1 MPTIRLL
8 ITLASVGA
16 LLALATVAGAQET
29 TTEPA
34 PTPPPPAPAVA
45 VAGTTVA
52 GIDISGMDQPTALA
66 TVNAAF
72 AQPIV
77 IRVDKRTFSITNARL
92 GAKFQIDAAVAE
104 AMARTGAGNTPVEAT
119 YVEARLEQV
128 IRRIVRATDS
138 QGSDPKWV
146 VARKPRITVAKPGR
160 APDEKLIEKQIV
172 DAFYAPALRPQQ
184 DVVPLIEV
192 GHKATLAE
200 LGYVVT
206 VSKGERILRLW
217 APNKKGKAAMVRSY
231 RVAVGAPA
239 YPTPSGRF
247 TLVTKQVDPWWYPP
261 ASDWAKGQEPVPPGP
276 GNPLGTRWMGLDRQD
291 IGIHGTPDSGSI
303 GGYASHGCIRM
314 LIHAAEQLYSK
325 IDVGTPVLIY

>member
-1 MPTIRLL
+1 MLTFRSL

-16 LLALATVAGAQET
+16 LLAFATTAVAQET

-34 PTPPPPAPAVA
+34 PTPPPPAVPVA

-66 TVNAAF
+66 TVNGAF

-77 IRVDKRTFSITNARL
+77 IRVDKKTFTITNARL
-92 GAKFQIDAAVAE
+92 GAKYQIDAAVAE
-104 AMARTGAGNTPVEAT
+104 AMVRTGAGNTPVEAT

-138 QGSDPKWV
+138 QGSDPQWV
-146 VARKPRITVAKPGR
+146 VARKPRITVAKPGK

-184 DVVPLIEV
+184 DVVPLIAV

-239 YPTPSGRF
+239 YPTPAGRF

-276 GNPLGTRWMGLDRQD
+276 SNPLGTRWMGLDRQD
-291 IGIHGTPDSGSI
+291 IGIHGTPDAGSI